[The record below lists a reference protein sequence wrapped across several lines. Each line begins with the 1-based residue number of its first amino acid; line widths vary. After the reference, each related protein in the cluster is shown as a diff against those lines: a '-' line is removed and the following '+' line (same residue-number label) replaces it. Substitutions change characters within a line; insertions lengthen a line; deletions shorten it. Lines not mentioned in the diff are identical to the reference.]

1 MSSVA
6 MITASTAP
14 RDLEELAKK
23 PIAVLLRLALS
34 LKMFDPQSPES
45 KGFAT
50 MNSMQKAQQILV
62 ELQKLDAGG
71 GVATPAPAA
80 VAPQPAPSP
89 PIQAPP
95 GVAPIAA
102 PSQTGEVAR
111 TPQTETDPTNVGAH
125 FQGAVLPP
133 GAAAQTNQAAGQ
145 LLSAI
150 GRLKDAVEQQT
161 QAVAVMTQNVGPIA
175 QQIEELQKT
184 TRGMARMQATTG
196 TLLLILAESI
206 LEIPR
211 AELAAMVN
219 GEIDNSLEA
228 LLGGD
233 GNSGK

>member
-1 MSSVA
+1 

-45 KGFAT
+45 KGFAQ

-71 GVATPAPAA
+71 GVAAPAQPA

-95 GVAPIAA
+95 AVAPISH
-102 PSQTGEVAR
+102 PGEVAR
-111 TPQTETDPTNVGAH
+111 TPQTESDPTNAGAH
-125 FQGAVLPP
+125 PHAAMAPP
-133 GAAAQTNQAAGQ
+133 GAVAQTNQSAGQ

-161 QAVAVMTQNVGPIA
+161 QAVAAMTQNVGPIS

-211 AELAAMVN
+211 TELAAMVS
-219 GEIDNSLEA
+219 GEVEGSLQA